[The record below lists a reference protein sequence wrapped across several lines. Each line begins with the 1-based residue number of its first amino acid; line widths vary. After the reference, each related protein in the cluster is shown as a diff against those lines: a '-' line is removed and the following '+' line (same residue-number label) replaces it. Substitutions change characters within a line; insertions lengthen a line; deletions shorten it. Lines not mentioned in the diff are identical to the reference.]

1 MNDTD
6 QGLAPNHFEGRFLDG
21 QLTLLLSERAEP
33 GPGYAVNVIT
43 GRIWR
48 NGEHVGDALK
58 LSYDR
63 DALGWWVD
71 YVSWRGSPLDMGTP

>member
-1 MNDTD
+1 MGRGDS
-6 QGLAPNHFEGRFLDG
+6 FEGRFLDG
-21 QLTLLLSERAEP
+21 RLALLLSELADP

-43 GRIWR
+43 GRVWR
-48 NGEHVGDALK
+48 NGEHVGDALR

-71 YVSWRGSPLDMGTP
+71 YRSWRGSPLDHVG